1 MGEATCA
8 TMRQG
13 QVEDQSAC
21 GEELQWKIQSKRSDQ
36 VVEWCQEAVKLSS
49 ALVKKKLAR
58 FWLLGIDYGLNK
70 SADVILP

>member
-36 VVEWCQEAVKLSS
+36 VVEWCQEAVKHLS
-49 ALVKKKLAR
+49 ALVKKSELA
-58 FWLLGIDYGLNK
+58 FGCLGLIT
-70 SADVILP
+70 V